1 MDYVPD
7 VWRPL
12 LLSFSRSVLPCLTAS
27 DILVGFGNELL
38 ATFVN
43 SEKKQDARLFFSKE
57 LSISYFSFNRRV

>member
-43 SEKKQDARLFFSKE
+43 LEKKQDARLFSQK
-57 LSISYFSFNRRV
+57 N